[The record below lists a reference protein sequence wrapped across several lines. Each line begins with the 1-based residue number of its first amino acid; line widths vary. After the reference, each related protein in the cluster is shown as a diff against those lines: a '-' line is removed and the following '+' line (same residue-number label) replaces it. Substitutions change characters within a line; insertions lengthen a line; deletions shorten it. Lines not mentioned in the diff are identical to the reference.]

1 METSQSAVTAA
12 LLQSLFWG
20 SPASFLQAR
29 IQKGSKLDRVSATEP
44 ILDCLGHTHTF
55 TNTRTLSSLN
65 NCKASQEAVAPPTA
79 RREVVAPP
87 PALREAVPLAQP
99 PPHAGSWACW
109 GVTSPSPPGTLG
121 QEGVRGET
129 EDGLPDK
136 FAPPQK
142 LQVFKSFLSLGAHGG
157 RLRARAGL
165 G

>member
-29 IQKGSKLDRVSATEP
+29 IQKGSKLDRVSATEH

-99 PPHAGSWACW
+99 HPTLAAGLAGVSHLLHLQELW
-109 GVTSPSPPGTLG
+109 GRKGS
-121 QEGVRGET
+121 E
-129 EDGLPDK
+129 
-136 FAPPQK
+136 
-142 LQVFKSFLSLGAHGG
+142 G
-157 RLRARAGL
+157 RLKMDFLINLPHLKSSRYSRAF
-165 G
+165 